1 MSLPPESPLARLLPP
16 PERLVVGL
24 MSGTSLDG
32 IDAAVVRLAG
42 TGRELRF
49 DVLGFETLPLPGA
62 LRAAI
67 RAAAEDAAS
76 PSALAR
82 LHVRLAHAFAD
93 AADAALATAGLT
105 SADLDL
111 AGSHGQTVQHLP
123 QPAALAGREVA
134 VTLQIGDAATLAHR
148 LGCPVAYDFRAA
160 DVARGGQGAP
170 LVPYFD
176 WAAYSSPTE
185 SRLLLNLGGIANVSV
200 LPAGAALAD
209 VTAFDTGPANMVVD
223 QLAARFFGVGYDADG
238 ALAAAG
244 TAHHD
249 LLALLLE
256 DPYFAQPPPKST
268 GRERFGEAFVDRLV
282 EQGQALGCT
291 PHDLIATA
299 TALTARSIADAVR
312 RSDPDGHPARLIA
325 SGGGIHNP
333 ALMQMLADAF
343 PHTRLETTAAHG
355 LDPDAKEAV
364 CFAVLAHE
372 LLNGQPTNLPSVTGA
387 SGPALLGSLCLE

>member
-1 MSLPPESPLARLLPP
+1 MSLPQSPLARLLAT
-16 PERLVVGL
+16 PERIVVGL

-49 DVLGFETLPLPGA
+49 DVLGFETLPLPDA
-62 LRAAI
+62 LRAAV

-93 AADAALATAGLT
+93 AAEAALAQAGLA

-111 AGSHGQTVQHLP
+111 AGSHGQTIQHLP
-123 QPAALAGREVA
+123 QPAPLAGRDVA
-134 VTLQIGDAATLAHR
+134 VTLQIGDAPTLAAR

-176 WAAYSSPTE
+176 WAAFSSADE
-185 SRLLLNLGGIANVSV
+185 ARLLLNLGGIANVSV
-200 LPAGAALAD
+200 LPVGAGLAD
-209 VTAFDTGPANMVVD
+209 VTAFDTGPANMVID
-223 QLAARFFGVGYDADG
+223 QLATRFFGLGYDRGG

-244 TAHHD
+244 TVHHGLLGD
-249 LLALLLE
+249 LLR
-256 DPYFAQPPPKST
+256 DPYFWQPPPKST
-268 GRERFGEAFVDRLV
+268 GRERFGAAFVEQMV
-282 EQGQALGCT
+282 EHGRALGCT
-291 PHDLIATA
+291 PHDLVATA
-299 TALTARSIADAVR
+299 TALTAYSIGRAVLHFG
-312 RSDPDGHPARLIA
+312 PATTPARLIA
-325 SGGGIHNP
+325 SGGGVHNP
-333 ALMQMLADAF
+333 ALMQMLADVF
-343 PHTRLETTAAHG
+343 PDTRIETTAAHG

-372 LLNGQPTNLPSVTGA
+372 LINGQPTNLPSVTGA
-387 SGPALLGSLCLE
+387 SGPALLGSLCLD